1 MSLILRNLSKS
12 YRQAGQNLS
21 ILRNL
26 NLEFK
31 TDESV
36 AILGASGSG
45 KTTLLSLLAGLDTAD
60 QGSIEISG
68 TDITQLSAGQIT
80 QFRGEKIGI
89 VFQQFH
95 LVDHLTALENVM
107 LPLEIAG
114 DKEAERKAQK
124 FIDSM
129 GLKERAGH
137 FPRELSGGECQRVA
151 IARALVREPELLLA
165 DEPSGNLDTATG
177 STVMKIFFDLVKMR
191 KITTLLVT
199 HSEELAKQCD
209 RQLTLRDG
217 QL

>member
-26 NLEFK
+26 NLEVK
-31 TDESV
+31 TGESV

-114 DKEAERKAQK
+114 EGEARRKAPK
-124 FIDSM
+124 FIESM

-177 STVMKIFFDLVKMR
+177 SAVMKIFFDLVKMR
-191 KITTLLVT
+191 KITTVLVT

-209 RQLTLRDG
+209 RQLILRDG